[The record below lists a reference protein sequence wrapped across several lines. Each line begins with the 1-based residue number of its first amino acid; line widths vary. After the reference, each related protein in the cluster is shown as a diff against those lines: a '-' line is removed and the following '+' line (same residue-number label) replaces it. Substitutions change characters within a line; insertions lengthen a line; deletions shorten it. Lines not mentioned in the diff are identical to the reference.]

1 VVLRPSKMRLN
12 NESYLS
18 RLTRSGSWHS
28 SVKAG
33 RRWYE
38 LFLGMVHILVGRVNK
53 SYISAV
59 LHFVRHCI
67 VIRRKQ
73 GIPGLCKRLKA
84 YNVLLMQALAGTHHK
99 SSHELGVAVSRTQMG
114 YPRSIPVHHRKRLK
128 EGDKVVV
135 RLYLSFY
142 SLYRV
147 LDWKGKLKL
156 STIVSGPIIKYDP
169 KLFED
174 FRAFLPVFFH
184 NAKLYG
190 FDFGSY
196 AKDDMKKFK
205 SEFRLKYLPI
215 TKSGPGSSGG
225 ATSMWALPYQINA
238 WFHPDNARLYSA
250 LEGWCILLDIKHIY
264 VFMNM
269 FKRVQ
274 DLYLQVMKIV
284 SPWQRCLGRLS
295 IKEEPGKVRVF
306 AMVDYIT
313 QVVLHPLHQLMF
325 KFLSTLPQDGT
336 FDQEKPVKRLIQK
349 LEQLWDK
356 VNPPIPKKVT
366 PKHTVRE
373 VRTVNAIKVGT
384 THIVLGASVKRYEEI
399 VSEKN
404 DTEKPEPIKRKFD
417 GYGLAA
423 RKAQYGKIWADAKIG
438 RTYSFDLSAATDR
451 LPINY
456 QALIVQQL
464 HPKLG
469 VTWKE
474 LLVGRDYYT
483 SPSMKELSPDVP
495 EMVRYAVGQPMG
507 ALSSWAML
515 AVTHHAIVQWAAHR
529 AGSVGW
535 FEYYAIL
542 GDDVVI
548 GNDKVAEEYLRIMRA
563 LGVEISLAKTLRG
576 NDRSMEFAK
585 RFFLRGEDVS
595 PLSTLEYLA
604 GRGNVSALVTFVAKA
619 RRLCEVRLADVVKAV
634 GFGYR
639 VCGSLDGSLDKLGS
653 RARGLV
659 LQFMRPGQPGG
670 VTSMLD
676 WLLLDTVQT
685 AKVVTE
691 EQKGRMVESLEATI
705 FKSFEDQVEGIS
717 KKILRPARFRD
728 KDGKMKEDPNRVNSG
743 SLLGSPS
750 TLRHPSLERCR
761 DLIDNHISLPILTDV
776 LDALDHVREDV
787 RSQIAYY
794 KTRVKV
800 IPKTPSERLDMIFEI
815 MDKLE
820 ERIASVP
827 AISSLWTKPQEKVT
841 TQSRSLRL
849 WARIRAII
857 RRSVSTGEVGT

>member
-1 VVLRPSKMRLN
+1 MRLN
-12 NESYLS
+12 NKSYLS
-18 RLTRSGSWHS
+18 RLTRSSSWHS

-38 LFLGMVHILVGRVNK
+38 LFLGMIHILVGKVSK
-53 SYISAV
+53 SYFSAV

-84 YNVLLMQALAGTHHK
+84 YNVLLMQALAGTPHK
-99 SSHELGVAVSRTQMG
+99 SSQELGVAVSRTGAG
-114 YPRSIPVHHRKRLK
+114 YPRSIPVHHRRRLAK
-128 EGDKVVV
+128 GDEVIV

-147 LDWKGKLKL
+147 LDWKGKLNL
-156 STIVSGPIIKYDP
+156 STITKGPIIRYDP
-169 KLFED
+169 KLFEE
-174 FRAFLPVFFH
+174 FKTFLPIFFS

-205 SEFRLKYLPI
+205 SEFRLNYLPI

-225 ATSMWALPYQINA
+225 ATSMWAIPYQINA

-250 LEGWCILLDIKHIY
+250 LEGWCILMDIKHVY

-269 FKRVQ
+269 FKRVY
-274 DLYLQVMKIV
+274 DVYLHVMKIAL
-284 SPWQRCLGRLS
+284 PWQRCLGKLS

-313 QVVLHPLHQLMF
+313 QVILHPLHRLLF
-325 KFLSTLPQDGT
+325 KFLSSIPQDGT
-336 FDQEKPVKRLIQK
+336 FDQEKPVRRLIQK
-349 LEQLWDK
+349 LETLWDK
-356 VNPPIPKKVT
+356 VNPPLPKKVV
-366 PKHTVRE
+366 PKHQVRE

-384 THIVLGASVKRYEEI
+384 THIVLGASVKRYEEL
-399 VSEKN
+399 VVDKEENEKV
-404 DTEKPEPIKRKFD
+404 EPIKRKFD
-417 GYGLAA
+417 GFDLAA
-423 RKAQYGKIWADAKIG
+423 RKAQFGKIWADAKIG

-456 QALIVQQL
+456 QAVIVQQL

-474 LLVGRDYYT
+474 ILIGRDYYT
-483 SPSMKELSPDVP
+483 SRSMKDLDPNLP
-495 EMVRYAVGQPMG
+495 EMVRYTVGQPMG

-529 AGSVGW
+529 VGSTGW
-535 FEYYAIL
+535 FEYYAVL

-563 LGVEISLAKTLRG
+563 LGVEISLAKTLTG
-576 NDRSMEFAK
+576 KDRSMEFAK
-585 RFFLRGEDVS
+585 RFFLRGRDVS

-604 GRGNVSALVTFVAKA
+604 GRENISALVTLVAKA
-619 RRLCEVRLADVVKAV
+619 RRLCEIRLADVVKAV

-639 VCGSLDGSLDKLGS
+639 VCGSLDGTLDKLGS

-659 LQFMRPGQPGG
+659 LQFMRPGQPDG
-670 VTSMLD
+670 VTTMLD
-676 WLLLDTVQT
+676 WLLLDTVKT

-691 EQKGRMVESLEATI
+691 EIKGRMVESLEAVI
-705 FKSFEDQVEGIS
+705 FKSFEDQVES
-717 KKILRPARFRD
+717 MRKKILSPPRSKVR
-728 KDGKMKEDPNRVNSG
+728 GKVVDDPNRVNSG

-750 TLRHPSLERCR
+750 TLDHPSLERCR
-761 DLIDNHISLPILTDV
+761 ELLDNHVTLHILTDV
-776 LDALDHVREDV
+776 LEALDNVCEDV

-800 IPKTPSERLDMIFEI
+800 IPKTPSEKLDMIFEI

-827 AISSLWTKPQEKVT
+827 AIHSLWTKPQEKVT

-857 RRSVSTGEVGT
+857 RRSVSTGEVRTDSRDTNK